1 MAGLLGSGY
10 QWGMG
15 LGELRTIRTP
25 LQPNVCL
32 LQLVTDD
39 GMTGIGEA
47 FWGADAVEAY
57 LHDGV
62 APVLASQ
69 PELAPVAVAN
79 ALRPYVGFSGS
90 GAELRGN
97 GAVDMALWDLLGKA
111 AGQPV
116 VRLLG
121 GPMTP
126 SLRVYN
132 TCAGYDYIK
141 HASRQESSNWGL
153 HSEASGQP
161 YEDLAGFLERPAELT
176 RSLLD
181 EGYTAMKVW
190 PFDRA
195 AEASRGHRI
204 DPASLREAM
213 TVLEAIRSEA
223 GDRMDVMVELHS
235 LWSLKAATQILDA
248 VADLAPY
255 WVEDPIRTDAVEAY
269 RRLRERVRVPI
280 AAGEAMSGTRGFK
293 PLFDAG
299 ALDVAIV
306 DVGWTGGFTEAVRIA
321 SLAESYGVSFAPH
334 DCTGPV
340 SFAVSVHVAAAQ
352 PNCVL
357 AETVRAFQHSWYP
370 VIAEG
375 LPVVENGVV
384 QVPTTPGLG
393 IRLRDDFLSDPTTR
407 TRTTDLT

>member
-1 MAGLLGSGY
+1 MRLV
-10 QWGMG
+10 
-15 LGELRTIRTP
+15 ELRTVRTP

-32 LQLVTDD
+32 VELVTDD
-39 GMTGIGEA
+39 GVTGVGEA
-47 FWGADAVEAY
+47 FWGAGAVEAY
-57 LHDGV
+57 LHEGV
-62 APVLASQ
+62 WPVLAGL
-69 PELAPVAVAN
+69 PDVRPVAVAN

-111 AGQPV
+111 SGQPV

-121 GPMTP
+121 GPMAP
-126 SLRVYN
+126 ELRVYN

-153 HSEASGQP
+153 PTEAADRP
-161 YEDLAGFLERPAELT
+161 YEDLSGFLERPAELT
-176 RSLLD
+176 RSLLE

-204 DPASLREAM
+204 DTPSLREAM
-213 TVLEAIRSEA
+213 TVLEAIRAEG

-235 LWSLKAATQILDA
+235 LWSLKAATQILHA
-248 VADLAPY
+248 LEDLAPY

-269 RRLRERVRVPI
+269 RRLRERVRVPV

-293 PLFDAG
+293 PLLDAG

-306 DVGWTGGFTEAVRIA
+306 DIGWTGGITEAVRIA
-321 SLAESYGVSFAPH
+321 SMADTYGVSFAPH

-357 AETVRAFQHSWYP
+357 AENVRAFQHSWYP

-375 LPVVENGVV
+375 LPIVENGIV
-384 QVPTTPGLG
+384 QIPTAPGLG
-393 IRLRDDFLSDPTTR
+393 VRLRKEFLADPTTR
-407 TRTTDLT
+407 IRAS

>member
-1 MAGLLGSGY
+1 MRVV
-10 QWGMG
+10 
-15 LGELRTIRTP
+15 ELTTVRTP

-32 LQLVTDD
+32 VRLLTDD
-39 GMTGIGEA
+39 GTIAIGEA

-57 LHDGV
+57 LHEAA
-62 APVLASQ
+62 APVLAGLDD
-69 PELAPVAVAN
+69 LAPAAVAA

-90 GAELRGN
+90 GAEVRGN
-97 GAVDMALWDLLGKA
+97 GAIDLALWDLLGQVS
-111 AGQPV
+111 GQPV

-121 GPMTP
+121 GPLTK

-141 HASRQESSNWGL
+141 QAGRQVSSNWGL
-153 HSEASGQP
+153 PESGGRP

-176 RSLLD
+176 RSLLG

-204 DPASLREAM
+204 AAAELRSGMA
-213 TVLEAIRSEA
+213 VLEAIRAEA
-223 GDRMDVMVELHS
+223 GDQMDVMVELHS
-235 LWSLKAATQILDA
+235 LWSLKAATEILHA
-248 VADLAPY
+248 LADIAPY
-255 WVEDPIRTDAVEAY
+255 WVEDPIRTDAVDGY
-269 RRLRERVRVPI
+269 RRLRERARVPI

-293 PLFDAG
+293 PLLEAG

-306 DVGWTGGFTEAVRIA
+306 DVGWTGGITEAVRIA
-321 SLAESYGVSFAPH
+321 SLAETYGVSFAPH

-357 AETVRAFQHSWYP
+357 AETVRAFQHGWYP
-370 VIAEG
+370 LVVDG
-375 LPVVENGVV
+375 LPTVENGSVT
-384 QVPTTPGLG
+384 VPTTPGLG
-393 IRLRDDFLSDPTTR
+393 VRLRDDFLADPTTR
-407 TRTTDLT
+407 TRVTRLH